1 MNYGLIV
8 GNVCT
13 VLAMACNAISS
24 AGRSPKKVLW
34 MQSASQA
41 IYGISGIALQGYS
54 ATVQNVVS
62 ILRNLAAIRNMK
74 SKVLEWALVVL
85 GVVLGVACNNRGVIG
100 LLPVIGNLQYTL
112 AIFKFKTDE
121 RKIKIFF
128 LISTVCFVVFNFA
141 ICNYVGALAD
151 AVVSVTTATMIW
163 KDFRRK
169 EKKA

>member
-54 ATVQNVVS
+54 ATAQNVVS

-74 SKVLEWALVVL
+74 SKVVEWGLVVL

-151 AVVSVTTATMIW
+151 AIVSVTTATMIW

>member
-54 ATVQNVVS
+54 ATAQNVVS

-151 AVVSVTTATMIW
+151 AIVSVTTATMIW

>member
-1 MNYGLIV
+1 MNYRLIV

-54 ATVQNVVS
+54 ATAQNVVS
-62 ILRNLAAIRNMK
+62 ILRNLAALRNMK
-74 SKVLEWALVVL
+74 SKVLDWALV

-151 AVVSVTTATMIW
+151 AIVSVTTATMIW

>member
-8 GNVCT
+8 GNICT

-54 ATVQNVVS
+54 ATAQNVVS

-128 LISTVCFVVFNFA
+128 LISTICFVVFNFA

>member
-1 MNYGLIV
+1 MNYALIV

-24 AGRSPKKVLW
+24 AGRAPKKVLW
-34 MQSASQA
+34 MQNASQA

-54 ATVQNVVS
+54 ATAQNVVS

-74 SKVLEWALVVL
+74 SKVLEWGLVVL
-85 GVVLGVACNNRGVIG
+85 GVVLGVACNNRGWIG

-128 LISTVCFVVFNFA
+128 LISVLGFVVFNYA

-163 KDFRRK
+163 KDYRRK
-169 EKKA
+169 A